1 MKEFQ
6 LYMSEHQVLLII
18 TLWSLIICKN
28 GQTLMKLQNKGGKV
42 TIVGKLWVLIF
53 YDFTDT
59 WRIQD
64 FSQNWGDYNQGWAFG
79 QPGPIFSSP
88 KRFRRKTGQNFQKNV
103 FLGKLKRWTTK
114 CVLTYMLANI
124 HLLLFLEVINFNN
137 RQFPQLKF

>member
-1 MKEFQ
+1 MKEFL

-53 YDFTDT
+53 YDFIDN

-64 FSQNWGDYNQGWAFG
+64 CSQNWGNYNQGGHWGSPARFFHARNVLG
-79 QPGPIFSSP
+79 GKLCRIF
-88 KRFRRKTGQNFQKNV
+88 RKTF
-103 FLGKLKRWTTK
+103 FSGKLKRWTTK

-124 HLLLFLEVINFNN
+124 HLLLFLAVINFNN
-137 RQFPQLKF
+137 H